1 MTQEEFEN
9 LMNEMHDSAQSQTI
23 YVEYITQVLLSLQIG
38 MFEVNVN

>member
-9 LMNEMHDSAQSQTI
+9 LMNEMHDSVQSQTI